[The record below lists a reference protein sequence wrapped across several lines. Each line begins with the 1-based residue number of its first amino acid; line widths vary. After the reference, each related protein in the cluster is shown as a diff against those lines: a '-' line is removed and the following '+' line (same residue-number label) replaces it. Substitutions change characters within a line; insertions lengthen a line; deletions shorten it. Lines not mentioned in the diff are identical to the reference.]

1 LFLPV
6 VLAEASP
13 QASTT
18 LILDVLGNSLARH
31 DFDRSVTSS
40 SGVPADENRYTPGEE
55 IANSVTHGVGAGL
68 SIAALS
74 ILVTYAGSLGDVWR
88 MVSFSI
94 YGATLVL
101 LYLAS
106 TFYHGFRSPRLKG
119 IFRVLDHSAIF
130 LLIAGT
136 YTPFMLVSLRGWW
149 GWTLFGVVWGLALCG
164 ILLEVFFM
172 DRYKVLTM
180 VLYIG
185 TGWVAIVALKPLLS
199 AVPPGGL
206 LWLGVGGIT
215 YTLGVI
221 FYLWE
226 GMPYNHAIWHLFV
239 LGGSVCHFFC
249 ILFYVLPVHN
259 A

>member
-1 LFLPV
+1 MFLPV

-136 YTPFMLVSLRGWW
+136 YTPFMLVSLRGGW